1 MAESQDNI
9 ADEKGNMSTSE
20 SGLGSTQPVPKWW
33 ESKSYEDQ
41 PVDSKY
47 GWLVVISGCLM
58 MMFSMGCVNSYGS
71 YQTYYHAHQFPE
83 EATSTLAWIGT
94 LQFAVMNAV
103 GIPAGILCERVDSR
117 LVSFVGGVIMGVSF
131 IIASFCDTAVW
142 KLMLTQGIV
151 FSIGASLVFI
161 PAVSFPSQWFVK
173 YRPLAVGIVVAG
185 SGIGGLWLTPAT
197 NSMIDRLGSGWA
209 LRISGI
215 IIIAVCS
222 ACSIFMRNRL
232 KLESREKVVD
242 FSVLHDV
249 RFLFIFAGAIFST
262 TGYFTPFF
270 DMPMYAFKVVDMDA
284 SLANNLVTIINAAS
298 TAGRVVTGQIAVIVG
313 NINALLVCMFVAA
326 LSLLVLW
333 LPFEA
338 TGTTLACSI
347 IYGFFCGGFISLLPV
362 IIADLWGVS
371 RIATIIGLLYIA
383 TFMGTM
389 IGAPSSSAILDNI
402 GHGTNFRPTIAFSG
416 CFMAASFL
424 AFCGLRIATNRK
436 LLKKV

>member
-1 MAESQDNI
+1 MNSSAVMDESFDINEKILESMAESQDNI

-20 SGLGSTQPVPKWW
+20 SGLGSTQPVAKWW
-33 ESKSYEDQ
+33 ESNKH
-41 PVDSKY
+41 
-47 GWLVVISGCLM
+47 GWFVVISGCLM

-83 EATSTLAWIGT
+83 EPTSTLAWIGT

-173 YRPLAVGIVVAG
+173 YRPLAVGIV
-185 SGIGGLWLTPAT
+185 PT

-222 ACSIFMRNRL
+222 VCSIFMRNRL

-284 SLANNLVTIINAAS
+284 SLAKNLVTIINAAS